1 MPTLISNSTLT
12 NSAVTPGS
20 YTNANITVNSKGI
33 VTAAS
38 NGGAGGASTLAITS
52 DVVNNNATPNTLA
65 DTGLEFTAT
74 SGVLYSFEVK
84 GHFTSAVSTTGA
96 RFVIDGPALTRL
108 SLRSLWSSSSTAL
121 NIYAAIEAYNSPSTP
136 SASVNTNGNVL
147 EMIGFIR
154 VSSTGLVKVRF
165 SSEIA
170 SSAITLLS
178 GSYIRWEAI
187 TGA

>member
-96 RFVIDGPALTRL
+96 RHRRACADSSEPALAVAVVVHRAEHL
-108 SLRSLWSSSSTAL
+108 CGDRSLQLAKHPQRIGQHQRQRAGDDRVYPRVVDWL
-121 NIYAAIEAYNSPSTP
+121 GEGP
-136 SASVNTNGNVL
+136 VL
-147 EMIGFIR
+147 
-154 VSSTGLVKVRF
+154 VRDCEF
-165 SSEIA
+165 RHHPA
-170 SSAITLLS
+170 V
-178 GSYIRWEAI
+178 G
-187 TGA
+187 